1 MDLSILQIVEETL
14 KSIKLQ
20 GMLERTT
27 WLWGVLCNLIISV
40 ALSSK
45 NILHILDGGLRL
57 CFAGGGFQIL
67 DSITSRAAENDG
79 ENHDDNSHLKFL

>member
-1 MDLSILQIVEETL
+1 
-14 KSIKLQ
+14 
-20 GMLERTT
+20 MLERTT
-27 WLWGVLCNLIISV
+27 WLWGMLGNLIISV

-57 CFAGGGFQIL
+57 CFGGGGFYIL

-79 ENHDDNSHLKFL
+79 ENHGDNAHLKFLWKGWQFSLISVYSWT